1 MDDAWRPKAADL
13 AEALMLLT
21 RLPVPVHLAAP
32 RGARAAWAWP
42 LAGALVAGLAA
53 MVAAGALAAGLPPGL
68 AAGLALVAGV
78 LLTGAL
84 HEDGLA
90 DTADGLW
97 GGHTRKRRLEIL
109 RDSRI
114 GTYGVVALVL
124 VLGLRWQALVALA
137 ADPWALAAAMVAAA
151 ALSRAAMAGVA
162 WALPPAR
169 PDGLSAATGRPPAG
183 AAALAAGIAGGLA
196 LVSLGL
202 TAVAAG
208 AAAALAA
215 AWIARVAHR
224 RFGGQTGDILGASQQ
239 LAEGAVLLVCVALAV
254 P

>member
-1 MDDAWRPKAADL
+1 MAADM

-21 RLPVPVHLAAP
+21 RLPVPVRLTRP
-32 RGARAAWAWP
+32 RGAGASWAWP
-42 LAGALVAGLAA
+42 LAGAAVASLAA
-53 MVAAGALAAGLPPGL
+53 TVSAAATATGLPPGL
-68 AAGLALVAGV
+68 AAGLALAALV

-97 GGHTRKRRLEIL
+97 GGQTRDRRLEIL

-124 VLGLRWQALVALA
+124 GLGLRWQVMAALA
-137 ADPWALAAAMVAAA
+137 ADPGVLAAAMVAAA
-151 ALSRAAMAGVA
+151 CLSRATMAGVA
-162 WALPPAR
+162 WALPHAR

-183 AAALAAGIAGGLA
+183 AVALASALALALALGLA
-196 LVSLGL
+196 GP
-202 TAVAAG
+202 VALL
-208 AAAALAA
+208 AALAA
-215 AWIARVAHR
+215 ALASAVLARVALAR
-224 RFGGQTGDILGASQQ
+224 IGGQTGDILGASQQ
-239 LAEGAVLLVCVALAV
+239 LAEIAGLIALLALR

>member
-1 MDDAWRPKAADL
+1 MAADM

-21 RLPVPVHLAAP
+21 RLPVPVRLTRP
-32 RGARAAWAWP
+32 RGASASWAWP
-42 LAGALVAGLAA
+42 LAGAAVASLAA
-53 MVAAGALAAGLPPGL
+53 AVGAAATATGLPPGL
-68 AAGLALVAGV
+68 AAGLALAALV

-97 GGHTRKRRLEIL
+97 GGQTRDRRLEIL

-124 VLGLRWQALVALA
+124 VLGLRWQALVLLVADPCALA
-137 ADPWALAAAMVAAA
+137 TAMVAAA

-162 WALPPAR
+162 AALPHAR
-169 PDGLSAATGRPPAG
+169 ADGLSVSTGRPRAG
-183 AAALAAGIAGGLA
+183 AVALGALLAAALAVGLVGVAVVGAA
-196 LVSLGL
+196 L
-202 TAVAAG
+202 
-208 AAAALAA
+208 AAALAA
-215 AWIARVAHR
+215 ALIARLALAR
-224 RFGGQTGDILGASQQ
+224 IGGQTGDILGASQQ
-239 LAEGAVLLVCVALAV
+239 LAEIAVLIALLALR